1 MRFGGWLTAPLLGLS
16 VGLVSWARPLVAASY
31 TRVTSTSD
39 SYALPAPS
47 QLVVFSLGYRSAL
60 ADLLFG
66 RTLVA
71 SGIHFNNRRVFESLD
86 SYLDAV
92 ATLDPLYR
100 DVYYYADPLLTL
112 SSVEMPKRNYRIARD
127 FQERGRKL
135 FPDDAELW
143 MSSGLFMAY
152 LAPQHLPQDE
162 SVDEWKVAGAHLIE
176 HACNVWP
183 DQNKLPAA
191 CMSVATLLSRAGEVA
206 ASESA
211 LRRLIAITDD
221 PQMKSQAI
229 ARLTA
234 LLGAAQSEAMRK
246 SVGSLGALHARD
258 LPLTSRTTYQMIG
271 PPSEFARCSG
281 ALFAEQSARCA
292 TSWRAWSE
300 LSH

>member
-1 MRFGGWLTAPLLGLS
+1 MRLGGWLTAPLLALS

-31 TRVTSTSD
+31 TRVASSSD

-47 QLVVFSLGYRSAL
+47 QLIVFSLGYRSAL

-71 SGIHFNNRRVFESLD
+71 SGIHFSSKRVFESLD

-152 LAPQHLPQDE
+152 LAPQHLPEGE

-183 DQNKLPAA
+183 DQHALPAA
-191 CMSVATLLSRAGEVA
+191 CISVATLLSRAGEVA
-206 ASESA
+206 ASEGA

-221 PQMKSQAI
+221 PQVKSQAI

-234 LLGAAQSEAMRK
+234 LLGAARAEEMRK
-246 SVGSLGALHARD
+246 TLGALGLLHAHD
-258 LPLTSRTTYQMIG
+258 LPLSSRAAYQMMG

-281 ALFAEQSARCA
+281 ELFAEQSVSCT

-300 LSH
+300 LAH